1 MGNKEKMLYI
11 LFISELNVCKIG
23 ISENVEKRVGQLQTG
38 CPFKIDVVKKYE
50 SNMSSRIEKI
60 LHRQYRNRKVDE
72 NEYNLMGEWFNLTIG
87 EVLDFEENCIE
98 IEKTI
103 NYLKSQGNPFIR

>member
-1 MGNKEKMLYI
+1 MGNKEKLLYI

-23 ISENVEKRVGQLQTG
+23 ISENVEKRIKQLQTG

-50 SNMSSRIEKI
+50 SPMSSRIEKI
-60 LHRQYRNRKVDE
+60 LHRQYQNRKVDE

-87 EVLDFEENCIE
+87 EVLDFEENCME

-103 NYLKSQGNPFIR
+103 NFLKSYGNPFVR